1 MPSISKARIK
11 FYFLKNVTSLR
22 NRSSLKRF
30 LSRLFKK
37 ENKTLGSLNY
47 IFCSDSYLLTINKK
61 YLNHNYYTDILT
73 FPLSVS
79 NQAISADIY
88 ISIDRIKENASYFQ
102 TTIHQELHRVIFH
115 GALHLCGYNDKSK
128 RQISLMRKK
137 EDEYLSFYINN
148 FVPRETTN

>member
-102 TTIHQELHRVIFH
+102 TTIRQELHRVIFH

-128 RQISLMRKK
+128 TEVQEMRVR
-137 EDEYLSFYINN
+137 EDYYLSLLS
-148 FVPRETTN
+148 R